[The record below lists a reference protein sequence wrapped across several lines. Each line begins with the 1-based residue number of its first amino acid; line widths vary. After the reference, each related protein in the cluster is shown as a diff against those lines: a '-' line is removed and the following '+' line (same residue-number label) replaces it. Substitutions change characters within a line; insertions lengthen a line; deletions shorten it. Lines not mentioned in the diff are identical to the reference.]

1 MKVPKTYRATI
12 SDLESI
18 YGMSATPLE
27 IEGSEAYIIFHPQL
41 PNSQSK
47 KIAIKFTD
55 EKGDDFDVYDYNKD
69 VEYTNIKGQYPQSL
83 GPSLIKNIES
93 IYPTIKEMIAFT
105 EKFHE

>member
-1 MKVPKTYRATI
+1 MQVPKTYRVTI

-27 IEGSEAYIIFHPQL
+27 TEGSEAYIICHPQL

-55 EKGDDFDVYDYNKD
+55 EKGDGFDVYDYNEN
-69 VEYTNIKGQYPQSL
+69 VEYTNIKGQYPMSI
-83 GPSLIKNIES
+83 GPALIKNIES
-93 IYPTIKEMIAFT
+93 IYPTVKKMISFT
-105 EKFHE
+105 EKFHN